1 MENPLRSALRWSP
14 SLKHSQAG
22 AQGLAH
28 HGTRLAFPLLPLA
41 PIWIRTRVALFFFFF
56 FFVTIYYRCCCGC
69 FESMF
74 SFSVHATLVRKAR
87 SGKFKEFAQV
97 TC

>member
-41 PIWIRTRVALFFFFF
+41 PIWIRTRVALFFFFLLSTTDA
-56 FFVTIYYRCCCGC
+56 VVGALNPC
-69 FESMF
+69 F
-74 SFSVHATLVRKAR
+74 HLV
-87 SGKFKEFAQV
+87 FMQPL
-97 TC
+97 